1 MRQPQQFSY
10 AEWLYHMDGGDAVY
24 GSIQQW
30 ANQKQYCLPTEH
42 KAQLDPQSILKEKN
56 QS

>member
-1 MRQPQQFSY
+1 
-10 AEWLYHMDGGDAVY
+10 MDGGDAVY

-30 ANQKQYCLPTEH
+30 ANHKQYRLPTDH
-42 KAQLDPQSILKEKN
+42 KAQLKPQSIQTEKN